1 MQASKQPALICP
13 KVISSSFLLFFR
25 ASNVAQRPNPPDMGA
40 GADTEHDVDSLL
52 TRSLL
57 LARRLIETAQT
68 QVSSPSPIRTPMF
81 FRFLDSSF
89 FLKK

>member
-1 MQASKQPALICP
+1 
-13 KVISSSFLLFFR
+13 
-25 ASNVAQRPNPPDMGA
+25 MGA

-89 FLKK
+89 F